1 MSIQEKD
8 QVGAK
13 APRYRWTVLTVWM
26 TGHVWGYVFL
36 GSLGFLL
43 PSMREELGL
52 SPIQEGFLGS
62 APPVANMILGIP
74 FGWFLSRFRP
84 KLLTSISFF
93 AAAGLVFFQGWAPVF
108 IVLLLGRFLYGVVSI
123 AREPARVLLIRQWI
137 PPNEIVIANALANF
151 LWGIVG
157 VGFVLTP
164 VILKLLDN
172 SWRNTLYV
180 FGVVSLVLAVVWQIF
195 GRERI
200 TPEYEAQL
208 RSQDTSPISS
218 IFKHRELWMLA
229 LGVIGIGI
237 NFSAFSTFWPSFRL
251 EEYGMSLTASATV
264 MAIGGLFSSVTGIV
278 VGVLVAR
285 KGRKRQVL
293 LMSGVVIALTSVAL
307 LWIASYPLLFLI
319 FVVQSVGWTFFPV
332 VMTIP
337 YEFSGIKPREVVVM
351 VSFLYTMLFVGA
363 FTGPIL
369 AGVVQ
374 EISGDLRMGLM
385 ITSLAA
391 LTMTISGF
399 LLPRAWDRGP
409 AQLRT
414 EGA

>member
-1 MSIQEKD
+1 
-8 QVGAK
+8 
-13 APRYRWTVLTVWM
+13 
-26 TGHVWGYVFL
+26 
-36 GSLGFLL
+36 
-43 PSMREELGL
+43 
-52 SPIQEGFLGS
+52 
-62 APPVANMILGIP
+62 
-74 FGWFLSRFRP
+74 
-84 KLLTSISFF
+84 
-93 AAAGLVFFQGWAPVF
+93 WAPVF
-108 IVLLLGRFLYGVVSI
+108 IILLLGRFLYGVISI

-137 PPNEIVIANALANF
+137 LPNEIVIANALANF

-164 VILKLLDN
+164 VILRLLDN

-195 GRERI
+195 GKERI

-208 RSQDTSPISS
+208 RSQDTSPIGS
-218 IFKHRELWMLA
+218 IFRHRELWL
-229 LGVIGIGI
+229 LGLGMMGIGI

-251 EEYGMSLTASATV
+251 DEYGMSLTASAIV
-264 MAIGGLFSSVTGIV
+264 MGVGGLFSSVTGIV
-278 VGVLVAR
+278 VGILVAR

-307 LWIASYPLLFLI
+307 LWTGSYSLLLLI

-332 VMTIP
+332 TMTSP

-351 VSFLYTMLFVGA
+351 VSLLYTMLWVGA

-374 EISGDLRMGLM
+374 EVSGDLRMALTV
-385 ITSLAA
+385 TSLAA
-391 LTMTISGF
+391 LTMTIGGAM
-399 LLPRAWDRGP
+399 LPRAWDLAP
-409 AQLRT
+409 AQLRP
-414 EGA
+414 ESA

>member
-1 MSIQEKD
+1 
-8 QVGAK
+8 
-13 APRYRWTVLTVWM
+13 
-26 TGHVWGYVFL
+26 
-36 GSLGFLL
+36 
-43 PSMREELGL
+43 
-52 SPIQEGFLGS
+52 
-62 APPVANMILGIP
+62 
-74 FGWFLSRFRP
+74 
-84 KLLTSISFF
+84 
-93 AAAGLVFFQGWAPVF
+93 
-108 IVLLLGRFLYGVVSI
+108 
-123 AREPARVLLIRQWI
+123 EPARVLLIRQWM
-137 PPNEIVIANALANF
+137 PPNEIVIANSLANF
-151 LWGIVG
+151 LWGIVAL
-157 VGFVLTP
+157 GFIATP
-164 VILKLLDN
+164 LLLELLDN

-218 IFKHRELWMLA
+218 IFRHRELWMLA
-229 LGVIGIGI
+229 LGVMGIGV

-264 MAIGGLFSSVTGIV
+264 MAVGGLFSSVTGIV
-278 VGVLVAR
+278 VAILVAR

-307 LWIASYPLLFLI
+307 LWTASYPLLFLI

-363 FTGPIL
+363 FAGPIL

-374 EISGDLRMGLM
+374 EIAGDLRMALM

-399 LLPRAWDRGP
+399 LLPRAWDRAPG
-409 AQLRT
+409 QLMM
-414 EGA
+414 ESA